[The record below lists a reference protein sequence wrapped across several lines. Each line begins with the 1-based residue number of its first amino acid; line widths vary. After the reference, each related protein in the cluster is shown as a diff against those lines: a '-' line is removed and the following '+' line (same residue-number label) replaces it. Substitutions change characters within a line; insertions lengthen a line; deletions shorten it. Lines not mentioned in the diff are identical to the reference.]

1 MVKEIYNTVDNLY
14 LHMCNEQIIHE
25 KVKIELLDDYEHTI
39 GEITTCLSSTDGSIN
54 IKKDQGV
61 RRTCSLTIYDVNKKL
76 LPDNEYSPFFINKRF
91 KIYVGLYGSY
101 TYERERRMYWFS
113 QGVFIPTEAN
123 YNFENNSLTLSGV
136 DKFGFFTDSLKQATL
151 QNTYRI
157 SAGSKLGDVVSSIT
171 TMSMG
176 NGTPIDSQTPI
187 IDTCLY
193 NQELPCDI
201 EKTANESFGDILI
214 ELANVFNA
222 DIFYN
227 ADGRLVFTKQLIDD
241 YDRLAP
247 VYNFNN
253 NYISNFSPNYN
264 YSNVINQITV
274 TGSNND
280 GEAFSYTAQNTNP
293 QSSLRISNIGIKSGN
308 IEESAMGYSEKRCK
322 DYAEYLLKKETV
334 LKMSG
339 TISCTP
345 LPHLDVDRIVKD
357 ESADKKYLI
366 EEIEIPLT
374 PDNYNLSVCNIQ
386 ELPMMLENCLLFSN
400 NYSWVLASGVIIY
413 EYDLNTNTSVS
424 GKVIGKINN
433 DGNATD
439 VTIPSVI
446 GDDKIVKI
454 GFLGTLED
462 GSNYGKEYSSL
473 GYYGYCYGLDA
484 VKSITINEGILAIEE
499 TTFMGFPNLVK
510 IALPSSIT
518 SIGSRAFYNT
528 GILNNQ
534 TGDLKYADKWLIT
547 ADTNITSA
555 QIKDNTVGIA
565 NKAFLDCANLVFIN
579 IPDNVK
585 IIGENAFSGCTS
597 LKSINLGKSVS
608 LLASNW
614 NSGCSLE
621 NINVSTENTHY
632 SSENGVLFNKDKTVL
647 IEYPIANS
655 RTEYVIPNGVTI
667 VGNEAFRGC
676 VNLISVTLPDGV
688 TSIGNY
694 TFYNCTNLTSIN
706 IPDSVTSI
714 GDNAFSGTKLL
725 DSQIGVKYVDTWIVD
740 CDEDVTTAEIMD
752 GTRVID
758 NYAFYKCTSLE
769 SINISESVIS
779 IGHHAFYKCTSL
791 TSIVI
796 PDGVTSIDGS
806 AFLECTSL
814 TSINIPNS
822 VTSIKYSTF
831 LKCTSLESINIPNSV
846 TSIGYKAFNGCTNLA
861 NIIINNPNCT
871 IYDNSSTIP
880 STTVIHGYANST
892 AQEYATKYSR
902 TFVEI

>member
-25 KVKIELLDDYEHTI
+25 KVKVELLDDYEHTV
-39 GEITTCLSSTDGSIN
+39 GEITNRLFSTDGSIN

-61 RRTCSLTIYDVNKKL
+61 RRTCSLTIYDVNKTL

-101 TYERERRMYWFS
+101 TYEREQRMYWFS
-113 QGVFIPTEAN
+113 QGVFIPTEAS

-280 GEAFSYTAQNTNP
+280 GEVFSYTAQNTNP

-386 ELPMMLENCLLFSN
+386 ELPMMLENCLLFSKIL
-400 NYSWVLASGVIIY
+400 YSWVLSGSGNVFI
-413 EYDLNTNTSVS
+413 EYDLSTDTSVR
-424 GKVIGKINN
+424 GKAIGKINN

-454 GFLGTLED
+454 GYLGTLED
-462 GSNYGKEYSSL
+462 GSNYNTEYSSL

-499 TTFMGFPNLVK
+499 TTFRGYTNLSK
-510 IALPSSIT
+510 ITLPDSIT
-518 SIGSRAFYNT
+518 RIGSYAFYDT

-565 NKAFLDCANLVFIN
+565 DGAFLDCTNFVSIS

-585 IIGENAFSGCTS
+585 IIGKDAFSGCTS

-608 LLASNW
+608 LLDSGW
-614 NSGCSLE
+614 NYDCPLE
-621 NINVSTENTHY
+621 DINVSTENTHY

-655 RTEYVIPNGVTI
+655 RTEYVIPNGVTTI
-667 VGNEAFRGC
+667 NE
-676 VNLISVTLPDGV
+676 GV
-688 TSIGNY
+688 FAGA
-694 TFYNCTNLTSIN
+694 NLTSII

-714 GDNAFSGTKLL
+714 GWRAFLWSKLL
-725 DSQIGVKYVDTWIVD
+725 ESQTGAKYADKWCVY
-740 CDEDVTTAEIMD
+740 CDRDVTSVVIEDGTVGLADQVFYYNSNIIDVTTPS
-752 GTRVID
+752 
-758 NYAFYKCTSLE
+758 SLR
-769 SINISESVIS
+769 I
-779 IGHHAFYKCTSL
+779 
-791 TSIVI
+791 
-796 PDGVTSIDGS
+796 
-806 AFLECTSL
+806 
-814 TSINIPNS
+814 
-822 VTSIKYSTF
+822 
-831 LKCTSLESINIPNSV
+831 
-846 TSIGYKAFNGCTNLA
+846 IGYKEFNGCTNLTS
-861 NIIINNPNCT
+861 IIINNPDCI
-871 IYDNSSTIP
+871 IYDDSSTIP

-892 AQEYATKYSR
+892 AQEYATKYNR